1 MGLFSKITN
10 FFKPPKEPKVEA
22 PVIKRQKPKAIT
34 PPKAN
39 VFVQVSAKI
48 KSALKKQQL
57 KSEYIPKDVPSTPEP
72 VQDEKTAEEKAD
84 VYVHRTIES
93 IERKV
98 RSAKSK
104 YTRKDGDTQKQ
115 KYQNDIGIHDMLDA
129 QLLELKN
136 CIYDAVREGGYVLAR
151 AKLERID
158 WESFDSTLY
167 YYPTCLHALPYAIAV
182 VEQSLTP
189 IDATS
194 VFDSAG
200 QTDFE
205 DEEFHY

>member
-1 MGLFSKITN
+1 MGLFSRITN
-10 FFKPPKEPKVEA
+10 FFKPPKEPKVEV
-22 PVIKRQKPKAIT
+22 PVIKRQKPKVIT

-39 VFVQVSAKI
+39 IFVQTVGKI
-48 KSALKKQQL
+48 KASLKKQQRT
-57 KSEYIPKDVPSTPEP
+57 SEFIPKDSTSIPEP
-72 VQDEKTAEEKAD
+72 SEPEKSPEEKAEI
-84 VYVHRTIES
+84 YINRTLDALD
-93 IERKV
+93 RKV
-98 RSAKSK
+98 RSAKAK
-104 YTRKDGDTQKQ
+104 YTKKGGESQVQ
-115 KYQNDIGIHDMLDA
+115 KYQNDVVIHDMLDS
-129 QLLELKN
+129 QLSQLKS
-136 CIYDAVREGGYVLAR
+136 IIFETMRTEGRLVAR

-167 YYPTCLHALPYAIAV
+167 YYPTCLDALPYAIAV